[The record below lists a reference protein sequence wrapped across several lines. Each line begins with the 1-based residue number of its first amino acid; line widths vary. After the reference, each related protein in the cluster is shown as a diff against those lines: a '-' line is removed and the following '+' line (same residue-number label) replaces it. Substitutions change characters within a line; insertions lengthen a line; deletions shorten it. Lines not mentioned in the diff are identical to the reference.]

1 MLKQNFIVFISISFC
16 LLNSCTKTH
25 VVDKPIKVEIPISN
39 TYQYLP
45 ENLIA
50 KDSLKQVTARYTDPT
65 PRYAHGILGD
75 QIEGGGLLVT
85 VKGKEYHYKLDEN
98 NVFED
103 LQPRLADV
111 DNDGNL
117 EFITIQSSTTGGGS
131 VAVYKIID
139 DKLQPYLTSGYI
151 GTPSRW
157 LNVAA
162 IGDLD
167 NDGKI
172 EIAWIQ
178 TPHIG
183 GILKIARVENNQ
195 LVLLDSKSGI
205 TNHRIG
211 SKNLCLSVLTNTS
224 PQKTLYIPTQQY
236 DAIKGFQLINSKIVE
251 VETINQAVNDAISLF
266 QQYNFKDKIEDRN
279 CINP

>member
-1 MLKQNFIVFISISFC
+1 MSRILCFMTLTLCYVSCVHKKQIE
-16 LLNSCTKTH
+16 KE
-25 VVDKPIKVEIPISN
+25 VVTIIPTI
-39 TYQYLP
+39 YQYLP
-45 ENLIA
+45 EGLIA
-50 KDSLKQVTARYTDPT
+50 KDDTKQVTARYTDPT
-65 PRYAHGILGD
+65 TRYAHGILDD

-85 VKGKEYHYKLDEN
+85 IKGKEYHYKLDEN

-111 DNDGNL
+111 DKDGNL
-117 EFITIQSSTTGGGS
+117 EFITIQSSLTQGAS

-139 DKLQPYLTSGYI
+139 EKLQPFLTSGYI

-157 LNVAA
+157 LNVAV
-162 IGDLD
+162 IDDLD
-167 NDGKI
+167 NDGKV

-183 GILKIARVENNQ
+183 GILKIARIDNGKWTF
-195 LVLLDSKSGI
+195 LDEKTGI

-236 DAIKGFQLINSKIVE
+236 DAIKGFQLRNGKIVE
-251 VETINQAVNDAISLF
+251 VETINQTVNDAKSLRD
-266 QQYNFKDKIEDRN
+266 QYNFSNKIEDKN